1 MTARTPGSPS
11 LKLSRTS
18 VMLYENGY
26 ERLPDGRAASTQ
38 RYLGSFPR
46 SATDIPATFDVLL
59 REATRGQPGRYQKLL
74 ERIQRE
80 VLEPARL
87 RKAEAQSAA
96 RRAAVEAALDYALDA
111 VSGIQPGD
119 IDAALAKTLA
129 ALLAQARRLQPGPP
143 AADSEDELP
152 VF

>member
-1 MTARTPGSPS
+1 MTASTPGSAS

-18 VMLYENGY
+18 VMLYENAY
-26 ERLPDGRAASTQ
+26 ERLADGRGASTQ

-46 SATDIPATFDVLL
+46 SATDIPAKFDALL
-59 REATRGQPGRYQKLL
+59 QEATRGRPERYQTLL

-80 VLEPARL
+80 VLEPARR
-87 RKAEAQSAA
+87 RKVEEQSAA
-96 RRAAVEAALDYALDA
+96 RRAAVRAALDYALDA

-119 IDAALAKTLA
+119 IDAALAATVD

-143 AADSEDELP
+143 AADSGDEFP